1 MRRRALTALV
11 LLVVAAAAVIAVF
24 VDRGPRAAPPGL
36 LAGGPPVPKLLGIE
50 SAGQIELLRLDPRT
64 LRPRP
69 GRRVPLGS
77 EGCAP
82 RDGGSI
88 CWNVPPWSFSPDRSR
103 LAVARH
109 ETGVVRALR
118 VVDVARMRAA
128 MDIPIK
134 PSGAI
139 GLLAWPQSDRLLAVQ
154 EVCCDERQQVL
165 VIDAGERAVT
175 ARRPLRGTVEGVGRT
190 PRELVLLVAPAKRIG
205 PARLAVVDDRGD
217 VRFAALDRI
226 RAGSRLL
233 PGDDFLIRRRRPGLA
248 LDPRGRRA
256 YVVDPDIVASVDLAT
271 LTVSYHVPSEQRSL
285 AARIRDWLD
294 PAAYA
299 KGVNG
304 PTRSARWLDDGRL
317 AVTGVDEELG
327 RGARGEERQR
337 TRPAGLRL
345 IDTREWTYRVIDA
358 GVTAVR
364 VAGRLL
370 LATGQSADLAPGAAR
385 TTGLTAYEM
394 DGSRRFTLFAGREA
408 WVEQVA
414 GRRAF
419 VQAGVGT
426 IGTAPAPRVVDLRSG
441 RVSRRP
447 TVLPTLL
454 LEPARSWWD
463 E

>member
-1 MRRRALTALV
+1 MLRRVLTALL

-24 VDRGPRAAPPGL
+24 VDRDPRAAPAGV

-50 SAGQIELLRLDPRT
+50 SAGQIELLRLDSRT

-69 GRRVPLGS
+69 GRRVLLGS

-118 VVDVARMRAA
+118 LVDVKRMRAA
-128 MDIPIK
+128 IDIPIK

-154 EVCCDERQQVL
+154 EVCCDERQQVVL
-165 VIDAGERAVT
+165 VDVGKRAVV
-175 ARRPLRGTVEGVGRT
+175 ARRPLGGTVESVGRT

-205 PARLAVVDDRGD
+205 PARLAVVDDRGE

-233 PGDDFLIRRRRPGLA
+233 PSDDFLIRRRRPGLA
-248 LDPRGRRA
+248 VDPRGRRA
-256 YVVDPDIVASVDLAT
+256 YVVDRDIVASVDLTT
-271 LTVSYHVPSEQRSL
+271 LAVSYHVPTEQRSL
-285 AARIRDWLD
+285 MARIRDWLD

-304 PTRSARWLDDGRL
+304 PTRSARWLGDGWL

-345 IDTREWTYRVIDA
+345 MDTREWTYRVIDA

-370 LATGQSADLAPGAAR
+370 LATGQSADLARGAAE
-385 TTGLTAYEM
+385 TTGLTAYAL
-394 DGSRRFTLFAGREA
+394 DGRRRFTLFEGREA

-419 VQAGVGT
+419 VEAGVGT
-426 IGTAPAPRVVDLRSG
+426 IGTAPEPRVVDLRTG

-454 LEPARSWWD
+454 LEPAWSWWD